1 MAKKK
6 KAVDPAKDYNEP
18 NPEGLRKAEEEKC
31 SEE

>member
-18 NPEGLRKAEEEKC
+18 NPDGLRKAEEENA
-31 SEE
+31 